1 MPNRPS
7 RTSRQ
12 SGNALAGTVPTR
24 TPPGHLLTHTVLN
37 HPSRRFRFVAQF
49 ICDRQS
55 TPPAMKSSRTGLLI
69 GLCAV
74 IAVSCMIFMPHEA
87 VIARTMTAS
96 PGAVLEAAPGDD
108 KGDVPSAASTAL
120 RAKMADAAAVPH
132 TMESVR

>member
-1 MPNRPS
+1 
-7 RTSRQ
+7 
-12 SGNALAGTVPTR
+12 
-24 TPPGHLLTHTVLN
+24 
-37 HPSRRFRFVAQF
+37 
-49 ICDRQS
+49 
-55 TPPAMKSSRTGLLI
+55 MKSSRTGLLI

-74 IAVSCMIFMPHEA
+74 IAVFCMTFMPHEA